1 MKYAI
6 LYDSHSGNTA
16 HVAQTIRH
24 ALPAEDCLCFYSTIE
39 ALKHPE
45 KFADADLIFYGFWTD
60 RLDCPE
66 QSQKVMAQLPATKV
80 ALFATAGFGEGEA
93 YFQKIF
99 DNAKQHLPEGVT
111 LLDTFM
117 CLGKMP
123 ITIEEQYLKLL
134 HDPVIGEQAKTM
146 LENYNKVKGH
156 PDAQELDA
164 AAAFATKLYNAVK

>member
-16 HVAQTIRH
+16 HVAQMIRR
-24 ALPAEDCLCFYSTIE
+24 ALPQEECLCFYSTIE
-39 ALKHPE
+39 ALKHPD

-66 QSQKVMAQLPATKV
+66 QSQKVMALLPATKV
-80 ALFATAGFGEGEA
+80 ALFATAGFGEGEE
-93 YFQKIF
+93 YFQKIMT
-99 DNAKQHLPEGVT
+99 NAAKHLPEGVT

-123 ITIEEQYLKLL
+123 MSIEEQYLKLL
-134 HDPVIGEQAKTM
+134 HDPVVGEQAVAM
-146 LENYNKVKGH
+146 LKNYNAVKGH
-156 PDAQELDA
+156 PDAKELDA